1 MLINF
6 CQIFIPPAFDTQH
19 VEIGS
24 KMVEI
29 AKRQHPFAEL
39 VPIIP
44 QTPQPD
50 LTRLRNQHG
59 RTHTRKHTHAGK
71 RFIYKDVEWIADIH
85 CLNSCHSRLS
95 DNEE

>member
-29 AKRQHPFAEL
+29 AKIQHPFAEL

-59 RTHTRKHTHAGK
+59 RTHRQTDTHTHASVLYIRMQPDEKLG
-71 RFIYKDVEWIADIH
+71 FLAS
-85 CLNSCHSRLS
+85 L
-95 DNEE
+95 